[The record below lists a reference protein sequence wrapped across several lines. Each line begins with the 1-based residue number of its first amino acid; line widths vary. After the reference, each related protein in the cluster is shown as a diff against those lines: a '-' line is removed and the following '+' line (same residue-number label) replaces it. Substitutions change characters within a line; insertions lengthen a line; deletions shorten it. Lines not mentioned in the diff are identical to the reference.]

1 MRKIKSH
8 LSSHIERPQIVGGD
22 DLMKIERSFT
32 GNESFFTLFMPLVEA
47 EIDRLVEEVSN
58 FYYNQDNANTSHS
71 EEVA

>member
-1 MRKIKSH
+1 
-8 LSSHIERPQIVGGD
+8 
-22 DLMKIERSFT
+22 MKIERSFA

-47 EIDRLVEEVSN
+47 EIDRLMEEVSN